1 MRSNTLNSIL
11 ERIEPYDEN
20 IHSKSIFLQELTS
33 QSYLQELLEK
43 SLEEDVEWVKNAET
57 VVCFILNDNR
67 WKHSNAKHHTSN
79 IRLSYVG
86 GERVPT
92 ISLDLN

>member
-1 MRSNTLNSIL
+1 MKSDTLNSIL

-20 IHSKSIFLQELTS
+20 IHSKTIFLQELAS
-33 QSYLQELLEK
+33 RSHLQELLEK
-43 SLEEDVEWVKNAET
+43 SLEEDAEWAKSAET

-67 WKHSNAKHHTSN
+67 WKHSNAKQHTSN

-86 GERVPT
+86 SERVPT